1 MTQHHERS
9 ETMDEDQ
16 YYAAAVAAGRLD
28 IPDSKKLRKTRRKK
42 SFPTPLL
49 DGPAALQMVR
59 SGIDYSPKADDG
71 KGVAFAGSMTTLGR
85 IRGTI
90 RLLHYL
96 RLFLASKCTRA
107 KHPSQWGDTL
117 TKPEAR
123 RHLSML
129 IHVAINRKAGI
140 PDVMCRKQES
150 DYQVSLWRDC
160 RAVRDRV
167 NCRVI
172 VRRFETAEIRRRYG
186 HLIHEED

>member
-1 MTQHHERS
+1 
-9 ETMDEDQ
+9 MDDDQ

-28 IPDSKKLRKTRRKK
+28 IPGSKKPRKSRRKNPL
-42 SFPTPLL
+42 PTPLL
-49 DGPAALQMVR
+49 DGPALPQMVR
-59 SGIDYSPKADDG
+59 SGIDYSPKPDDS

-90 RLLHYL
+90 RLLRYL
-96 RLFLASKCTRA
+96 RLFLASDCSRA
-107 KHPSQWGDTL
+107 KHPSQWGETL
-117 TKPEAR
+117 TKAEAR

-140 PDVMCRKQES
+140 ADVACRKQES
-150 DYQVSLWRDC
+150 DYQTSLWRDC
-160 RAVRDRV
+160 YAVRDRV
-167 NCRVI
+167 NRRVI